1 MERFSTY
8 AIKGKAE
15 SGTIC
20 VNGAACHKAKIGDK
34 IIICT
39 YADLKNDEIINHKPI
54 IIRVDANNKIIEC

>member
-1 MERFSTY
+1 M
-8 AIKGKAE
+8 
-15 SGTIC
+15 
-20 VNGAACHKAKIGDK
+20 NGAACHKAKIGDK